1 MRPAI
6 MNTWYAADFETNVPS
21 SEDKSTYVWAWG
33 VMEVAPQ
40 SELTYGTGILT
51 FLEFMVRNKP
61 GIYWF
66 HNEKFDG
73 SFILNYCLSHGFSYY
88 DISSEQ
94 DQPDYSIGAIIGAQ
108 GQYYLITIKMNGQ
121 IYKIQDSLKKCPMP
135 ISKIAKSLKLE
146 RLKGEIDYKIHREEY
161 ADELAED
168 DLKYLEN
175 DIWILKEMLLRLFKD
190 NKLNGMTIGSD
201 CMKEYKKL
209 MIEERNKIL
218 GTNID
223 PNSSKEQDKVF
234 RNRFPKLSDEVDSFI
249 RKSYRGGYVFKKP
262 GIKDVNEQGFTI
274 DYNSMYPSVMHSK
287 LGYKY
292 PIGNP
297 IYFEGEPTDSRYE
310 LYVVHIKCILE
321 LLPNRWPTVQLKGNM
336 LYKQTEYITSTDGQ
350 EEELYL
356 TNVDLHWLLKN
367 YNLEWTDITFIDG
380 YYFNSSLGLFDSYIN
395 KWYAIKEQATRD
407 KDPVMRY
414 LAKLFQN
421 NLYGKFGTNPYSTTK
436 IPYIENG
443 VLKFETRE
451 EKRDSVYIPVA
462 TFCTAYARNELWSA
476 LEILGYDN
484 FDYCDTDSLHGTG
497 KIPNVNLSD
506 TALGAW
512 KCESTWSKARFLRAK
527 TYAEYIDDEQRWDIK
542 CAGMSDSIKE
552 SITIDQF
559 DFGFKYVGQSYV
571 DRYNELKNKSN
582 LTIKERMELKLFEQ
596 DDWSKIIIVD
606 KPKLQ
611 PKQIV
616 GGVVLTDTVFKIKG
630 ED

>member
-6 MNTWYAADFETNVPS
+6 LNTWYAADFETNVPTS
-21 SEDKSTYVWAWG
+21 DENTYVWAWG

-94 DQPDYSIGAIIGAQ
+94 DQPDYSIGAIIGGQ
-108 GQYYLITIKMNGQ
+108 GQYYLISIKMNGR

-161 ADELAED
+161 ADELAQD

-175 DIWILKEMLLRLFKD
+175 DVWILKEMLLRLFKN
-190 NKLNGMTIGSD
+190 NKLNGITIGSD

-209 MIEERNKIL
+209 MIEEKNKIL

-223 PNSSKEQDKVF
+223 PNSAKEQDKIF
-234 RNRFPKLSDEVDSFI
+234 RSRFPELSDEVDSFI

-262 GIKDVNEQGFTI
+262 GIKDVNELGFTI

-297 IYFEGEPTDSRYE
+297 IYFEGEPTNEKYE

-336 LYKQTEYITSTDGQ
+336 LYKQTEYISTTDGQ

-356 TNVDLHWLLKN
+356 TNVDLQWLLKN

-395 KWYAIKEQATRD
+395 KWYEVKEQATKD
-407 KDPVMRY
+407 KDPVLRY
-414 LAKLFQN
+414 LSKLFLN

-436 IPYIENG
+436 IPYIEEG
-443 VLKFETRE
+443 ILKFETRE

-462 TFCTAYARNELWSA
+462 SFCTAYARNELWSA
-476 LEILGYDN
+476 LDILGYN
-484 FDYCDTDSLHGTG
+484 YFCYCDTDSLHGIG
-497 KIPNVNLSD
+497 KIPSVNLHDSN
-506 TALGAW
+506 LGAW
-512 KCESTWSKARFLRAK
+512 KHESSWTQAKFLRAK
-527 TYAEYIDDEQRWDIK
+527 TYAELIDNNWDIK

-559 DFGFKYVGQSYV
+559 DFGYKYVGQSYV

-582 LTIKERMELKLFEQ
+582 LSIKERMELKLFEQ
-596 DDWSKIIIVD
+596 DDWSKVIIVD

>member
-21 SEDKSTYVWAWG
+21 SEDKTTYVWAWG

-51 FLEFMVRNKP
+51 FLEFLVRNKP

-73 SFILNYCLSHGFSYY
+73 SFILNYCLSHGFTYH
-88 DISSEQ
+88 DLSSDQE
-94 DQPDYSIGAIIGAQ
+94 QPDYSIGAIIGGQ
-108 GQYYLITIKMNGQ
+108 GQYYLISIKMNNKV
-121 IYKIQDSLKKCPMP
+121 YKIQDSLKKCPMP

-175 DIWILKEMLLRLFKD
+175 DVWILKEMLLRLFKN
-190 NKLNGMTIGSD
+190 NKLSGMTIGSD
-201 CMKEYKKL
+201 CLKEYKQL
-209 MIEERNKIL
+209 MGKEKELITGKKVNK
-218 GTNID
+218 D
-223 PNSSKEQDKVF
+223 SYDKIF
-234 RNRFPKLSDEVDSFI
+234 ENRFPKLSDEVDTFI
-249 RKSYRGGYVFKKP
+249 RKSYRGGYVYKKP

-292 PIGNP
+292 PIGQP
-297 IYFEGEPTDSRYE
+297 IYFEGEPTTDKYK
-310 LYVVHIKCILE
+310 LYVVHIKCMLE

-356 TNVDLHWLLKN
+356 TNIDLHWLLKN

-395 KWYAIKEQATRD
+395 KWYAIKEQATKD
-407 KDPVMRY
+407 KDPVLRY
-414 LAKLFQN
+414 LSKLFLN

-436 IPYIENG
+436 IPYIEDG
-443 VLKFETRE
+443 ILKFESRE
-451 EKRDSVYIPVA
+451 EKRDSIYIPVA
-462 TFCTAYARNELWSA
+462 CFCTAYARNELWSA

-484 FDYCDTDSLHGTG
+484 FCYCDTDSLHGIG
-497 KIPNVNLSD
+497 KIPNVNLHDSN
-506 TALGAW
+506 LGAW
-512 KCESTWSKARFLRAK
+512 KHESSWTKAKFIRAK
-527 TYAEYIDDEQRWDIK
+527 TYAELIDGVWDIK

-552 SITIDQF
+552 SITIEQF
-559 DFGFKYVGQSYV
+559 DFGYKYVGQSYV
-571 DRYNELKNKSN
+571 NRYNELKNKSN
-582 LTIKERMELKLFEQ
+582 LTIKDRMELKLFEQ
-596 DDWSKIIIVD
+596 DDWSKVVIVE